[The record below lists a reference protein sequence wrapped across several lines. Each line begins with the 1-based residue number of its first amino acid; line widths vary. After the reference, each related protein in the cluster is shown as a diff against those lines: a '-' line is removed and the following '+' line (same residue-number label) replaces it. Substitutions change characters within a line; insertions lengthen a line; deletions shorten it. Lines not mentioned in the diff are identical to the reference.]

1 MGNWLKKL
9 EQWAGGGA
17 WQSKEKPYLSL
28 ADHSGSAG
36 RSDHAIQFLRQCEE
50 D

>member
-9 EQWAGGGA
+9 EQWAGVYR
-17 WQSKEKPYLSL
+17 QSKEKPYLSL